1 MSLATL
7 KAKVQKLIDKARYG
21 NIYKLMFTYE
31 DIALVIPDDITVIES
46 GNYAPLSTISTS
58 GKNVE
63 QIITDFFNGCESLNV
78 ADFPKLKS
86 IGNDVFYNCIILETI
101 NMPLLQS
108 VGSQS
113 FYQCSTLKEINAPNL
128 VSIGASGFSSCGL
141 ITINLP
147 NLTTMEN
154 SAFSNCADLT
164 EINTPNLVSIGASVI
179 FTANKVTKMTV
190 GALNETSNVSFKQV
204 TRGTNGALT
213 ELYVGQGTSADLYLQ
228 YSEKYP
234 QSILHGIIE
243 NLADLTGKTAGVFYV
258 GDKNLEKIDSEHK
271 AMLESKNWIYK

>member
-128 VSIGASGFSSCGL
+128 VSIGAS
-141 ITINLP
+141 
-147 NLTTMEN
+147 
-154 SAFSNCADLT
+154 
-164 EINTPNLVSIGASVI
+164 VI

>member
-21 NIYKLMFTYE
+21 NIYKQMFTYE

-46 GNYAPLSTISTS
+46 CNYAPLSTISTS

-63 QIITDFFNGCESLNV
+63 QIITDFFNGCDSLVV

-86 IGNDVFYNCIILETI
+86 IGNNVFYDCSILETI

-108 VGSQS
+108 VG
-113 FYQCSTLKEINAPNL
+113 
-128 VSIGASGFSSCGL
+128 ASGFFNCKMTTVS
-141 ITINLP
+141 LP
-147 NLTTMEN
+147 NLKTMGN
-154 SAFSNCADLT
+154 SAFSDCADLT

-179 FTANKVTKMTV
+179 STANKVTKMTV
-190 GALNETSNVSFKQV
+190 GALNETSNISFRQV
-204 TRGTNGALT
+204 VRGTNGALT

>member
-21 NIYKLMFTYE
+21 NIYKQIFAYE
-31 DIALVIPDDITVIES
+31 NIDLVIPDDITVIEA
-46 GNYAPLSTISTS
+46 GNTAPLSAISTS

-63 QIITDFFNGCESLNV
+63 QIKADFFNWCAYLKV

-86 IGNDVFYNCIILETI
+86 IGNEAFSNCSRLKTI

-108 VGSQS
+108 VG
-113 FYQCSTLKEINAPNL
+113 
-128 VSIGASGFSSCGL
+128 ASGFSSCNL

-147 NLTTMEN
+147 YLTTMGN
-154 SAFSNCADLT
+154 NAFYDCKNLT
-164 EINTPNLVSIGASVI
+164 EINTPNLVSIGTAAI
-179 FTANKVTKMTV
+179 FSSYKVTKMTV
-190 GALNETSNVSFKQV
+190 GALRRTTNTSFKQV
-204 TRGTNGALT
+204 SKGTNGTLT

-258 GDKNLEKIDSEHK
+258 GDKNLEKIDDEHI
-271 AMLESKNWIYK
+271 AILNQRNWVYK

>member
-21 NIYKLMFTYE
+21 NIYKKMFTYE
-31 DIALVIPDDITVIES
+31 DIDLVIPDDITVIES
-46 GNYAPLSTISTS
+46 NNYAPLSTISTS

-63 QIITDFFNGCESLNV
+63 QIITDFFNACNV
-78 ADFPKLKS
+78 LEVIDFPKLKS
-86 IGNDVFYNCIILETI
+86 IGDNVFYQSYSLETI
-101 NMPLLQS
+101 NLPLLQS
-108 VGSQS
+108 VGTQS
-113 FYQCSTLKEINAPNL
+113 FYQSALKEINAPNL
-128 VSIGASGFSSCGL
+128 VSIGASGFFNCKMTTVS
-141 ITINLP
+141 LP
-147 NLTTMEN
+147 NLKTMGN
-154 SAFSNCADLT
+154 SAFGDCANLT

-179 FTANKVTKMTV
+179 LTAFKVTKMTV
-190 GALNETSNVSFKQV
+190 GALTETSNESFRQV
-204 TRGTNGALT
+204 ARGTNGALT

-234 QSILHGIIE
+234 QSILHEIIE
-243 NLADLTGKTAGVFYV
+243 NLADRTGKTAGIFSV

>member
-21 NIYKLMFTYE
+21 NIYKKMFTYE
-31 DIALVIPDDITVIES
+31 DIDLVIPDDITVIES
-46 GNYAPLSTISTS
+46 NNYAPLSTISTS

-63 QIITDFFNGCESLNV
+63 QIITDFFNACNGLEV
-78 ADFPKLKS
+78 IDFPKLKS
-86 IGNDVFYNCIILETI
+86 IGDNVFYQSYSLETI
-101 NMPLLQS
+101 NLPLLQS
-108 VGSQS
+108 VGTQS
-113 FYQCSTLKEINAPNL
+113 FYQSALKEINAPNL
-128 VSIGASGFSSCGL
+128 VSIGAG
-141 ITINLP
+141 
-147 NLTTMEN
+147 
-154 SAFSNCADLT
+154 
-164 EINTPNLVSIGASVI
+164 VI

-190 GALNETSNVSFKQV
+190 GALNETSNVSFRQV
-204 TRGTNGALT
+204 ARGTNGALT

-243 NLADLTGKTAGVFYV
+243 NLADRTGKTAGIFNV

-271 AMLESKNWIYK
+271 AMLESKHWTYK

>member
-46 GNYAPLSTISTS
+46 YNYAPLSTISTS

-63 QIITDFFNGCESLNV
+63 QIITDFFNGCESLEV

-86 IGNDVFYNCIILETI
+86 VGNNVFYDCSILETI

-108 VGSQS
+108 VGVNS
-113 FYQCSTLKEINAPNL
+113 FYQSALKEINAPNL
-128 VSIGASGFSSCGL
+128 VSIGA
-141 ITINLP
+141 N
-147 NLTTMEN
+147 
-154 SAFSNCADLT
+154 
-164 EINTPNLVSIGASVI
+164 VI
-179 FTANKVTKMTV
+179 LTANKVTKMTV
-190 GALNETSNVSFKQV
+190 GALNETSNESFRQV
-204 TRGTNGALT
+204 IRGTNGALT

-243 NLADLTGKTAGVFYV
+243 NLADLTGKTAGGFYV

>member
-21 NIYKLMFTYE
+21 NIYKKMFTYE
-31 DIALVIPDDITVIES
+31 NIDLVIPDDITVIEA
-46 GNYAPLSTISTS
+46 GNTAPLSAISTS

-63 QIITDFFNGCESLNV
+63 QIKADFFTWCTNLEV

-86 IGNDVFYNCIILETI
+86 IGTEAFYQCKILKTI

-108 VGSQS
+108 VGNDS
-113 FYQCSTLKEINAPNL
+113 FFNCAMTTVSLLNLK
-128 VSIGASGFSSCGL
+128 
-141 ITINLP
+141 TI
-147 NLTTMEN
+147 EY
-154 SAFSNCADLT
+154 SAFSNCANLT
-164 EINTPNLVSIGASVI
+164 EINTPNLISIGSNVI
-179 FTANKVTKMTV
+179 FGANKVTKMTV
-190 GALNETSNVSFKQV
+190 GALTETSRTSFRQVSK
-204 TRGTNGALT
+204 GTSGTLT

-243 NLADLTGKTAGVFYV
+243 NLADKTGKTAGVFYV

-271 AMLESKNWIYK
+271 AILNQRNWNYQ

>member
-46 GNYAPLSTISTS
+46 YNYAPLSTISTS

-63 QIITDFFNGCESLNV
+63 QIITDFFNGCESLEV

-86 IGNDVFYNCIILETI
+86 IGNNVFYNCSILETI

-108 VGSQS
+108 VGVNSFFQS
-113 FYQCSTLKEINAPNL
+113 ALKEINAPNL
-128 VSIGASGFSSCGL
+128 VSIGASGFFNCKMTTVS
-141 ITINLP
+141 LP
-147 NLTTMEN
+147 NLKTMGN
-154 SAFSNCADLT
+154 GAFGNCADLT

-179 FTANKVTKMTV
+179 LTANKVTKMTV
-190 GALNETSNVSFKQV
+190 GALNETSNVSFRQV
-204 TRGTNGALT
+204 VRGTNGALT

-234 QSILHGIIE
+234 QSILHRIIE

>member
-46 GNYAPLSTISTS
+46 SNYAPLSTISTS

-63 QIITDFFNGCESLNV
+63 QITTDFFNGCESLNV

-86 IGNDVFYNCIILETI
+86 IVNDV
-101 NMPLLQS
+101 
-108 VGSQS
+108 

-164 EINTPNLVSIGASVI
+164 EINTPNLVSIGESVI
-179 FTANKVTKMTV
+179 FSANKVTKMTV
-190 GALNETSNVSFKQV
+190 GALNETSNVSFRQV
-204 TRGTNGALT
+204 ARGANGALT

-271 AMLESKNWIYK
+271 AMLESKNWTYK

>member
-46 GNYAPLSTISTS
+46 SNYAPLSTISTS

-63 QIITDFFNGCESLNV
+63 QIITDFFNGCESLEV
-78 ADFPKLKS
+78 IDFPKLKS
-86 IGNDVFYNCIILETI
+86 IGNNVFYGSYSLETI

-108 VGSQS
+108 VGVNS
-113 FYQCSTLKEINAPNL
+113 FYQSALKEINAPNL
-128 VSIGASGFSSCGL
+128 VSIGASGFFNCKMTTVS
-141 ITINLP
+141 LP
-147 NLTTMEN
+147 NLKTMGN
-154 SAFSNCADLT
+154 SAFSACANLT

-190 GALNETSNVSFKQV
+190 GALKETSDVSFRQV
-204 TRGTNGALT
+204 ARGTNGALT

-243 NLADLTGKTAGVFYV
+243 NLADLTGKTTGIFSV
-258 GDKNLEKIDSEHK
+258 GDNNLAKIDDEHK
-271 AMLESKNWIYK
+271 AILESKNWNYK

>member
-31 DIALVIPDDITVIES
+31 DIDLVIPDDITVIES
-46 GNYAPLSTISTS
+46 NNYAPLSTISTS

-63 QIITDFFNGCESLNV
+63 QIITDFFNACNGLEV
-78 ADFPKLKS
+78 IDFPKLKS
-86 IGNDVFYNCIILETI
+86 IGDNVFYQSYSLETI
-101 NMPLLQS
+101 NLPLLQS
-108 VGSQS
+108 VGTQS
-113 FYQCSTLKEINAPNL
+113 FYQSALKEINAPNL
-128 VSIGASGFSSCGL
+128 VSIGASGFFNCEMTTVS
-141 ITINLP
+141 LP
-147 NLTTMEN
+147 NLKIMGN
-154 SAFSNCADLT
+154 SAFGDCANLT

-190 GALNETSNVSFKQV
+190 GALNETSNVSFRQV
-204 TRGTNGALT
+204 ARGTNGALT

>member
-31 DIALVIPDDITVIES
+31 NIDLVIPDDITVIES

-63 QIITDFFNGCESLNV
+63 QIITDFFNECESLNV

-86 IGNDVFYNCIILETI
+86 IGNNVFYKCSILETI

-108 VGSQS
+108 V
-113 FYQCSTLKEINAPNL
+113 
-128 VSIGASGFSSCGL
+128 GASGFSSCGL

-154 SAFSNCADLT
+154 SAFSNCKDLT

-179 FTANKVTKMTV
+179 FAAYKVTKMTV
-190 GALNETSNVSFKQV
+190 GALNETSNVSFRQV
-204 TRGTNGALT
+204 TRGTGGALT

-234 QSILHGIIE
+234 QPILHGIIE
-243 NLADLTGKTAGVFYV
+243 NLADLTGKTAGIFNV
-258 GDKNLEKIDSEHK
+258 GDKNLEKIDDEHI
-271 AMLESKNWIYK
+271 AILNQKNWEYQ

>member
-21 NIYKLMFTYE
+21 NIYKKMFTYE

-46 GNYAPLSTISTS
+46 SNYAPLSTISTS

-63 QIITDFFNGCESLNV
+63 QIITDFFNGCESLEV
-78 ADFPKLKS
+78 IDFPKLKS
-86 IGNDVFYNCIILETI
+86 IGDNVFY
-101 NMPLLQS
+101 QS
-108 VGSQS
+108 A
-113 FYQCSTLKEINAPNL
+113 LKEINAPNL
-128 VSIGASGFSSCGL
+128 VSIGASGFFNCKMTTVS
-141 ITINLP
+141 LP
-147 NLTTMEN
+147 NLKTMGN
-154 SAFSNCADLT
+154 SAFSDCADLT

-179 FTANKVTKMTV
+179 FSANKVTKMTV
-190 GALNETSNVSFKQV
+190 GALNETSNVSFRQV
-204 TRGTNGALT
+204 IRGANGALT

-243 NLADLTGKTAGVFYV
+243 NLADLTGKTKGIFNV
-258 GDKNLEKIDSEHK
+258 GDNNLAKIDDEHK
-271 AMLESKNWIYK
+271 AILESKNWNYK

>member
-46 GNYAPLSTISTS
+46 GNSAPLSTISTS

-63 QIITDFFNGCESLNV
+63 QIIADFFGWCANLEV

-86 IGNDVFYNCIILETI
+86 IGEEAFYDCPMLKTI

-108 VGSQS
+108 VGE
-113 FYQCSTLKEINAPNL
+113 K
-128 VSIGASGFSSCGL
+128 GFSMCGL

-147 NLTTMEN
+147 NLTTMGN
-154 SAFSNCADLT
+154 SSFSNCADLT
-164 EINTPNLVSIGASVI
+164 EINTPNLVSIGADVI
-179 FTANKVTKMTV
+179 YIARKVTKMTV
-190 GALNETSNVSFKQV
+190 GALNETSITSFRQV
-204 TRGTNGALT
+204 AKGTGGALT

-243 NLADLTGKTAGVFYV
+243 NLADKTGETAGIFNV
-258 GDKNLEKIDSEHK
+258 GDNNLAKIDDEHI
-271 AMLESKNWIYK
+271 AILNQRNWIYK

>member
-21 NIYKLMFTYE
+21 NIYKKMFTYE
-31 DIALVIPDDITVIES
+31 DIDLVIPDDITVIES
-46 GNYAPLSTISTS
+46 INYAPLSTISTS

-63 QIITDFFNGCESLNV
+63 QIITDFFNACYGLEV
-78 ADFPKLKS
+78 IDFPKLKS
-86 IGNDVFYNCIILETI
+86 IGDNVFYQSYSLETI
-101 NMPLLQS
+101 NLPLLQS
-108 VGSQS
+108 VGTQS
-113 FYQCSTLKEINAPNL
+113 FYQSALKEINAPNL
-128 VSIGASGFSSCGL
+128 VSIGASGFFNCEMTTVS
-141 ITINLP
+141 LP
-147 NLTTMEN
+147 NLKTMGN
-154 SAFSNCADLT
+154 SAFGNCANLT

-190 GALNETSNVSFKQV
+190 GALNETSSVSFRQV
-204 TRGTNGALT
+204 ARGTNGALT

-243 NLADLTGKTAGVFYV
+243 NLADLTGKTTGIFNV
-258 GDKNLEKIDSEHK
+258 GDNNLAKIDDEHK

>member
-21 NIYKLMFTYE
+21 NIYEQIFKNE
-31 DIALVIPDDITVIES
+31 DIDLIIPDDITVIEA
-46 GNYAPLSTISTS
+46 GNAAPLSAISTS

-63 QIITDFFNGCESLNV
+63 QIKADFFTWCTNLEV

-86 IGNDVFYNCIILETI
+86 IGTEAFCQCKILKTI

-108 VGSQS
+108 VGNDS
-113 FYQCSTLKEINAPNL
+113 FFNCAMTTVSLLNLK
-128 VSIGASGFSSCGL
+128 
-141 ITINLP
+141 TI
-147 NLTTMEN
+147 EH
-154 SAFSNCADLT
+154 SAFSNCANLT
-164 EINTPNLVSIGASVI
+164 EINTPNLISIGSNVI
-179 FTANKVTKMTV
+179 FGANKVTKMTV
-190 GALNETSNVSFKQV
+190 GALTETSNNSFRQV
-204 TRGTNGALT
+204 AKGTGALT

-243 NLADLTGKTAGVFYV
+243 NLADRTGKTTGIFSV
-258 GDKNLEKIDSEHK
+258 GDKNLEKIDDEHK
-271 AMLESKNWIYK
+271 AILNQRNWVYK